1 MLNHVE
7 ERQAVAVT
15 LPKLAWLNQAPP
27 DNVRETAQK
36 LAELR
41 NRPGWCRCLGSH
53 RQSGIRSNPG
63 APLGRPYRSDA
74 IMP

>member
-41 NRPGWCRCLGSH
+41 IVRAGVDAWAAIAKAKSL
-53 RQSGIRSNPG
+53 NPG